1 MKRLANAISYSIGAG
16 WSETEAEL
24 LAHLFAWS
32 AKQYPSNDETMIPIT
47 ILAVNDVVSRKAE
60 FCHICDDL
68 IEEVKKEYK
77 DDSEAMLDQV
87 IKCIIHGLPYNVI
100 LECRSSSCANEVR
113 RLMEDSGDYVLSLEV
128 AKHFIS
134 SRDIYEFRRV
144 FKILDDVDPLS
155 KKELYEIA
163 MNNGWITMA
172 AICEAIHYFEDVR
185 AAIYEYNKWVK
196 DGLSCYEMTEAAIEL
211 HRRGRKKTVWV
222 TF

>member
-1 MKRLANAISYSIGAG
+1 M
-16 WSETEAEL
+16 
-24 LAHLFAWS
+24 
-32 AKQYPSNDETMIPIT
+32 
-47 ILAVNDVVSRKAE
+47 
-60 FCHICDDL
+60 
-68 IEEVKKEYK
+68 
-77 DDSEAMLDQV
+77 
-87 IKCIIHGLPYNVI
+87 
-100 LECRSSSCANEVR
+100 SSGV
-113 RLMEDSGDYVLSLEV
+113 
-128 AKHFIS
+128 F
-134 SRDIYEFRRV
+134 